1 MAGTVLAPAL
11 PIQHPSKSKKR
22 RSQKRRTAERAL
34 QRSSSPVWTDVEE
47 AFFAAA
53 PPDEPEPAAAP
64 ESFDDLGGPAPSVQ
78 VRASWLQALL
88 TALRPAFRRRAPATR
103 S

>member
-11 PIQHPSKSKKR
+11 PIQPPSKSKKR
-22 RSQKRRTAERAL
+22 RSRERRKAERAL

-53 PPDEPEPAAAP
+53 PPDEPEPAAAA
-64 ESFDDLGGPAPSVQ
+64 ESFEDLGGPGPPVQ
-78 VRASWLQALL
+78 VRASWLQSLL
-88 TALRPAFRRRAPATR
+88 GALRTAFRRRAPETQ